1 MSVRPAKTQ
10 ISLGIHPVW
19 SESSLC
25 AQCVAKDPMLL
36 HVDSED
42 SDQTGRMPRLIW
54 VFAGRT
60 AILLVLSCR
69 GSYTLGPKYP
79 RYMYIRTY
87 KQYTH
92 VYWVQEIHERID
104 LKQYISSIY
113 AVQKKKY
120 FVFAL
125 TWKKY
130 FGSRTVRKKSLLFI
144 GRKSWGKNP
153 ATPSTPPPQKIKWS
167 VPKQVF
173 SWRGSY
179 GVMLFFLVN
188 FHCNKQ
194 YKKAN
199 KTDRHPRYPFFHC
212 HLYRHYR
219 NSSHVSCRVILTCA
233 KIRFVLN

>member
-36 HVDSED
+36 HADSED

-79 RYMYIRTY
+79 RYMHTRTY
-87 KQYTH
+87 KQYTW
-92 VYWVQEIHERID
+92 YLCI
-104 LKQYISSIY
+104 L
-113 AVQKKKY
+113 
-120 FVFAL
+120 
-125 TWKKY
+125 
-130 FGSRTVRKKSLLFI
+130 GSRNTRTYKSKRIHFEHICCLEKKNFCFCFVLKKIFWLLDCEKKKSLFFY
-144 GRKSWGKNP
+144 RKKILRKKKTS
-153 ATPSTPPPQKIKWS
+153 PPPQKIKWS

-173 SWRGSY
+173 SWRGGSY
-179 GVMLFFLVN
+179 GVMLFFSL
-188 FHCNKQ
+188 FSLQ
-194 YKKAN
+194 
-199 KTDRHPRYPFFHC
+199 
-212 HLYRHYR
+212 
-219 NSSHVSCRVILTCA
+219 
-233 KIRFVLN
+233 